1 MMIRQT
7 HRKGRANASGP
18 LFADFSAGNRQPG
31 YTNNR
36 AGAAEAANSAVLGQ
50 GSEQCEKPR
59 ERRKNRLSIMARGL
73 RQFWRKIVFGVW
85 SS

>member
-1 MMIRQT
+1 MMIRPN
-7 HRKGRANASGP
+7 HRKGRANVSGRFFAEFFASR
-18 LFADFSAGNRQPG
+18 RQPG

-36 AGAAEAANSAVLGQ
+36 AGAAGAANSAARTD

-59 ERRKNRLSIMARGL
+59 ERGKNRLAVMARGL
-73 RQFWRKIVFGVW
+73 RQLWRKIVFGVW

>member
-7 HRKGRANASGP
+7 HRKGRANVSDRFFVDFLQTSGR
-18 LFADFSAGNRQPG
+18 GH

-36 AGAAEAANSAVLGQ
+36 AGAAAAANSAVLVP

-59 ERRKNRLSIMARGL
+59 ERRKKRLPVMARGL
-73 RQFWRKIVFGVW
+73 RQLRRKIVFGVW